1 MGNFKEKFY
10 VNDNNAR
17 SYYNQSAYPHDS
29 GDIKIDKFRLGSLLR
44 HAKYNGEIISIL
56 ACQLVIGEDINKIL
70 LVRTP
75 TTGAW
80 MERIDFSKTLHVER
94 EYYFDQRQC
103 VNYSGYHENFKERQS
118 FEVEMKK
125 KIRRGDV
132 FDLIV
137 IDGFHDYHVSLKD
150 FELCFNCLG
159 KNGILL
165 SHDCAPVSPELAI
178 PEFRLGPWCGCT
190 YASLITY
197 VASNPEI
204 ALTILDTDTGIGI
217 ARGYRTKPKTGWLNN
232 PVLLDAEIQSRFL
245 SLISSSE
252 FRKAYHY
259 FRNNSSSLANLRS
272 IW

>member
-1 MGNFKEKFY
+1 MGNFKEKFDI
-10 VNDNNAR
+10 NDNLDR
-17 SYYNQSAYPHDS
+17 GYYSQGTHPHDS
-29 GDIKIDKFRLGSLLR
+29 GDIRIDKFRLRSLLR

-56 ACQLVIGEDINKIL
+56 TRQLIIEENINKIL
-70 LVRTP
+70 VIRTP

-80 MERIDFSKTLHVER
+80 IEHIEFSKSLHVER
-94 EYYFDQRQC
+94 EYYFDQRQY
-103 VNYSGYHENFKERQS
+103 VNQSSYHENFKERQS

-125 KIRRGDV
+125 KIRRGTV
-132 FDLIV
+132 FDLII

-150 FELCFNCLG
+150 FEFCFNCLG

-165 SHDCAPVSPELAI
+165 SHDCAPVSPELAM
-178 PEFRLGPWCGCT
+178 PEFRPGAWCGCT

-217 ARGYRTKPKTGWLNN
+217 ARGYRSKLKTGWLKN
-232 PVLLDAEIQSRFL
+232 PILLDAEIQSGFL
-245 SLISSSE
+245 SLISSFE